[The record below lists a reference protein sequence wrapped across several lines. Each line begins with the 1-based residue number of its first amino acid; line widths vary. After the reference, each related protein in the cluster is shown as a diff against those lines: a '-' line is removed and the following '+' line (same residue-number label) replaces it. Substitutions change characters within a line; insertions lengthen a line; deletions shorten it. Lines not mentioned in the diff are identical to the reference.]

1 MQIKIDNFFVAP
13 DEFATDATQVSVDAK
28 DAGRLSFGG
37 GIQFYGEARR
47 YILERLALGT
57 GNRRTEYINIR
68 AYLDADCC
76 ADSGGELLEIF
87 AGRAKRED
95 ISWSENY
102 GLSDC
107 AVSVTPVPANV
118 DADALQ
124 CLRNVVIHDTKSPIG
139 LAGRSR
145 GENEDRPAPKFGY
158 YEETRPYSMASFMNV
173 VILFVLTIYFPLIL
187 VFTIITAGLV
197 DFSFAYQGL
206 LDVLAKKRYHKA
218 PFVRSYLINSCK
230 LCGLSLQSSLFEPT
244 GFLYDLCRLDAPFVE
259 GESAVPITGRGN
271 SAQQIFK
278 DFNAPNISAVQL
290 LESFRQLN
298 IGYDVRGGA
307 LIVEKQRDL
316 LGNIWID
323 FLAREGDILNLR
335 YEPSEQADPAGEI
348 FTYSE
353 DQSDKTGNEALR
365 VWSGKTVDYNV
376 PYNPTLRGIRQT
388 ILPYG
393 ATRFVGD
400 SRYTGERSA
409 IDALVTSSYYQIV
422 TFGTNPID
430 RRAIISMSGTFSQPK
445 LLFYSPLYGDG
456 AGGSNV
462 AAPNGYANGRAWLRS
477 DMLAAPYRQPNL
489 YTEFLTENDPRLNAQ
504 KHQNFVLRFSANCND
519 IRTMR
524 TARSIQFD
532 YMETGAVIGQ
542 IDTIDLDLTTNEITI
557 KGKI

>member
-1 MQIKIDNFFVAP
+1 MQIKIDNNFVSP
-13 DEFATDATQVSVDAK
+13 DEFATDATQITVDASE
-28 DAGRLSFGG
+28 AGRRTFSGS
-37 GIQFYGEARR
+37 IQLYGKARA
-47 YILERLALGT
+47 YVLERLALGV
-57 GNRRTEYINIR
+57 GNRRTEYINVRI
-68 AYLDADCC
+68 YLDAGCC
-76 ADSGGELLEIF
+76 EGQAGELLEIYT
-87 AGRAKRED
+87 GRAKRED
-95 ISWSENY
+95 ISWSEDY

-107 AVSVTPVPANV
+107 AVSVTPVSADS

-124 CLRNVVIHDTKSPIG
+124 CLRNVVVHDTKSPIG
-139 LAGRSR
+139 LPGRSL
-145 GENEDRPAPKFGY
+145 GENEDRRAPDFAY
-158 YEETRPYSMASFMNV
+158 YEETRPYAMASFMNI

-187 VFTIITAGLV
+187 VFTILTAGLV

-206 LDVLAKKRYHKA
+206 LSVLAKKRYHKA

-230 LCGLSLQSSLFEPT
+230 LCGLQLQSSLFAPT

-259 GESAVPITGRGN
+259 GESEMPLTGRGN
-271 SAQQIFK
+271 TSAQIFK

-290 LESFRQLN
+290 LESFRPLN
-298 IGYDVRGGA
+298 IGYDVVGGA

-316 LGNIWID
+316 VGNVWID
-323 FLAREGDILNLR
+323 FLTREGDILALS
-335 YEPSEQADPAGEI
+335 YDPADTADPAGEI
-348 FTYSE
+348 FAYSE
-353 DQSDKTGNEALR
+353 DQSDKTGNEALH

-393 ATRFVGD
+393 ATRFVSD
-400 SRYTGERSA
+400 ARYVGERSA
-409 IDALVTSSYYQIV
+409 IAELVTSSYYQIV
-422 TFGTNPID
+422 TFGTQPID

-445 LLFYSPLYGDG
+445 LLFYSPLYSDG
-456 AGGSNV
+456 NGGASV
-462 AAPNGYANGRAWLRS
+462 AAPNGYANGRAWLRA

-504 KHQNFVLRFSANCND
+504 KHENFTLRFSANCDD

-532 YMETGAVIGQ
+532 YNKTGAVIGQ
-542 IDTIDLDLTTNEITI
+542 IDSIDLDLTTNEITI